1 VWIEILID
9 CPIRYKLHFLCVM
22 ELQGSLIVDSVIEKL
37 FENEHFKLQLHDRI
51 ITVQKYLIQEFSKA
65 ITKYRKDIIE
75 IQPENMVRVSRLID
89 DINGSV
95 QQLVDIGLRS
105 SLTTEFS
112 VLTEDTLHVRGEL
125 HEIRA

>member
-1 VWIEILID
+1 VCYGTTRI
-9 CPIRYKLHFLCVM
+9 F
-22 ELQGSLIVDSVIEKL
+22 DSRFCDREA
-37 FENEHFKLQLHDRI
+37 RI